1 MVIFC
6 DSYTLNAPLNFE
18 VVQMKSRTKA
28 IVYSPKKRQFVM
40 RSKCKLKLEF
50 KPIKDFSIERK
61 KLKLRKG
68 VYKCYIRHKKD
79 KILLVLIINPELL
92 NIDC

>member
-18 VVQMKSRTKA
+18 IVQMKSRTKF
-28 IVYSPKKRQFVM
+28 IVYSSKKRQFVM

-50 KPIKDFSIERK
+50 KAIKDSSFDQK

-68 VYKCYIRHKKD
+68 VYKCYIRYKKD
-79 KILLVLIINPELL
+79 KTLVVLIVNPELL
-92 NIDC
+92 NIDY